1 MIMGLI
7 QIGVDEVGRGCLAGP
22 VAACAYV
29 FNEGIDSLP
38 GLKDSKK
45 MTARAREKMEPVL
58 IQAGRYGYGEASQQE
73 VDEIGIDP
81 ANFLAMRR
89 AIENLGFD
97 DLSNFV
103 IIVDGNKHPPF
114 SDMGAG
120 DIQCVV
126 KADDIF
132 PCVSAASVI
141 AKVRRDRLMT
151 EMSVQYP
158 GYEFESNFG
167 YGSSK
172 HLAAI
177 EEIGPCCIHRMSFAP
192 MSKKKNKSSVSMR
205 P

>member
-1 MIMGLI
+1 MSLI
-7 QIGVDEVGRGCLAGP
+7 QIGVDEVGRGSLAGP

-58 IQAGRYGYGEASQQE
+58 VQAGRHGYGEASQLE
-73 VDEIGIDP
+73 VDEIGIDA

-89 AIENLGFD
+89 AIEQLGFD

-103 IIVDGNKHPPF
+103 IIVDGNKPPPF
-114 SDMGAG
+114 DDLGAG

-132 PCVSAASVI
+132 QCVSAASVI
-141 AKVRRDRLMT
+141 AKVRRDKLMT
-151 EMSVQYP
+151 EMSVQHP
-158 GYEFESNFG
+158 GYGFESNFG

-172 HLAAI
+172 HFAAI
-177 EEIGPCCIHRMSFAP
+177 EEIGPCSIHRMSFAP
-192 MSKKKNKSSVSMR
+192 MSKKKNKSSISMR